1 MFQNSFRGV
10 DYLMS
15 MASGTKV
22 KKHKCSCGRSFRH
35 AISLK
40 RHQNVT
46 GCTSESETKED
57 APALQAKPA
66 KSAAAA
72 PSPSPVPPA
81 AEDDRTI
88 VITPELVAAWQQQTG
103 FQRRGGCFVDNL
115 PEKQPAASK
124 IDWVAVA
131 HTSKAF
137 LKFCGE
143 VQSGAFRIV
152 QNAVVVAGR
161 SAIFVS
167 VVLLTG
173 WLMITGVSASDTS
186 SIDEVGRSQ
195 LAAQTLVQDFLQNA
209 RLNQYRRAH
218 NLLAPGPR
226 ESVTPDQLKM
236 MFNSL
241 PLNQSPSAWNTEIS
255 SDMETARVT
264 VTRAGVQEVYTV
276 VLSDGGWGLASVSVA
291 E

>member
-1 MFQNSFRGV
+1 
-10 DYLMS
+10 MS

-195 LAAQTLVQDFLQNA
+195 LAAQTLVQDFL
-209 RLNQYRRAH
+209 L
-218 NLLAPGPR
+218 
-226 ESVTPDQLKM
+226 M
-236 MFNSL
+236 
-241 PLNQSPSAWNTEIS
+241 QSHGW
-255 SDMETARVT
+255 V
-264 VTRAGVQEVYTV
+264 
-276 VLSDGGWGLASVSVA
+276 GGS
-291 E
+291 

>member
-1 MFQNSFRGV
+1 
-10 DYLMS
+10 MS

-46 GCTSESETKED
+46 GCSSEPEAKEA
-57 APALQAKPA
+57 APVLKSKPA
-66 KSAAAA
+66 KAPAPKPAPVPAA
-72 PSPSPVPPA
+72 P

-103 FQRRGGCFVDNL
+103 FQRRGSFVDNL
-115 PEKQPAASK
+115 PDKQPAAPK
-124 IDWVAVA
+124 VDWVAVA

-143 VQSGAFRIV
+143 VQSGAFRLL
-152 QNAVVVAGR
+152 QNALVVAGR

-218 NLLAPGPR
+218 DLLAPGAR

-241 PLNQSPSAWNTEIS
+241 PLNQSPSAWKTDIS
-255 SDMETARVT
+255 EDLGTARVV

-276 VLSDGGWGLASVSVA
+276 VLNNGGWGLASVSIA
-291 E
+291 D